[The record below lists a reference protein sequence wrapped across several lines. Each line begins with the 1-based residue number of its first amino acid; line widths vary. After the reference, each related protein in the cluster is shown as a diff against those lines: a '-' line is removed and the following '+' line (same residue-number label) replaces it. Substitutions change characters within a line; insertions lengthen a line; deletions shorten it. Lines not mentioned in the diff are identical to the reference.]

1 MIQQQNVKVLSTLGA
16 AETASSGTA
25 TLTIDTSGF
34 DHASVAVVRSS
45 NAATTFMSVLKV
57 EESDDNSSYANVTAL
72 VGGGAGGFTIGTAIT
87 TGASITKID
96 VDCRGRKRYL
106 KVSATPSTAC
116 IVGINATLS
125 RSEDAIAVAT
135 DAGVVSWVRG

>member
-34 DHASVAVVRSS
+34 DHASIGVVRSS
-45 NAATTFMSVLKV
+45 NAAT
-57 EESDDNSSYANVTAL
+57 
-72 VGGGAGGFTIGTAIT
+72 
-87 TGASITKID
+87 
-96 VDCRGRKRYL
+96 
-106 KVSATPSTAC
+106 STAC

-125 RSEDAIAVAT
+125 RSEDALAVAT

>member
-1 MIQQQNVKVLSTLGA
+1 MIHSQNHRVVGDVPAAAIGA
-16 AETASSGTA
+16 TATA
-25 TLTIDTSGF
+25 TLTIDTIGY
-34 DHASVAVVRSS
+34 DHASV
-45 NAATTFMSVLKV
+45 SVLRAANASTVFASVIKV

>member
-34 DHASVAVVRSS
+34 DHASIAVVRSS

-72 VGGGAGGFTIGTAIT
+72 VGGAGGFTIGTAIT

-125 RSEDAIAVAT
+125 RSEDAIAVAA